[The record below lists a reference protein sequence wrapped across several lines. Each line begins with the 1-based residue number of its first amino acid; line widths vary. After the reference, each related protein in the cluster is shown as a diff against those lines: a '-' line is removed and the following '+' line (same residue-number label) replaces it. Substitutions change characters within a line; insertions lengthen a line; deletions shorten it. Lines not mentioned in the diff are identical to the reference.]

1 MTCKQIGQ
9 SEGGGAS
16 ERDEWMKVGGCRERD
31 RALAGMERA
40 GRAKSLIIALQG
52 SESVQRKVLHA
63 LKRIMLNQSSE
74 RMRWSES
81 GES

>member
-1 MTCKQIGQ
+1 MAK
-9 SEGGGAS
+9 GGAS

-52 SESVQRKVLHA
+52 SESVQRKKCYMH
-63 LKRIMLNQSSE
+63 
-74 RMRWSES
+74 
-81 GES
+81 